1 VNVQLLRVVRLVIR
15 VDSDPAR
22 QALFT
27 KLVQAHWPVRLAV
40 RVHERIAGSWASV
53 LLLSC
58 YGFAAFL
65 RVARPRNRRARVL
78 MVATHANAREQV
90 SRIAGWIGPSNCTWV
105 RTGPGAL
112 LSRSIFSGVALL
124 LSRRRVIEALRIIG
138 WIDRRYGFLVSC
150 RAAGAIAWYSRS
162 KAILDGAKPAA
173 ILVSS
178 DSHPEE
184 MGFACAARTL
194 GIPQIFVA
202 HAYPTPL
209 TPPLNF
215 SLSILEGEA
224 AVEARRRK
232 GPITGAVV
240 LAGVAG
246 DSSPMD
252 GSRLRRPNPVIG
264 IFPPKAISWATLAAV
279 VDDCRRHFQARQ
291 IVIRWH
297 PSMLER
303 PQLTRLFPD
312 VRNIVET
319 PSNGTVQEA
328 ARRCDWVVGDENS
341 NVHLP
346 VMKLGIPTISVR
358 RLGVY
363 SESRSDQYGFIAA
376 GIVYPAVSTLREVDP
391 EAVTAFFANCWS
403 TRFARY
409 DAAYAR
415 SDDAVG
421 ADVQAAIRTL
431 LEPPGAHGG

>member
-1 VNVQLLRVVRLVIR
+1 
-15 VDSDPAR
+15 
-22 QALFT
+22 
-27 KLVQAHWPVRLAV
+27 VQAHWPVRLAF

-58 YGFAAFL
+58 YGFGAYL
-65 RVARPRNRRARVL
+65 RIARPRDRRARVL
-78 MVATHANAREQV
+78 MVATHVNAREHV
-90 SRIAGWIGPSNCTWV
+90 TRVARWIGPSHCAWV
-105 RTGPGAL
+105 RTGFSAL
-112 LSRSIFSGVALL
+112 LTRSLFTGIALL
-124 LSRRRVIEALRIIG
+124 VSRRRVVEALRIIG

-162 KAILDGAKPAA
+162 KAILAGAKPAA

-202 HAYPTPL
+202 HAYPTAI

-224 AVEARRRK
+224 AVEERRRK

-240 LAGVAG
+240 LAGVDG
-246 DSSPMD
+246 DSQPMD
-252 GSRLRRPNPVIG
+252 ASRLRRPNPVIG
-264 IFPPKAISWATLAAV
+264 IFPPKAISWATLAEV
-279 VDDCRRHFQARQ
+279 VEDCRQHYQARQ

-297 PSMLER
+297 PNMLEPPR
-303 PQLTRLFPD
+303 VARLFGD
-312 VRNIVET
+312 VRSIVET
-319 PSNGTVQEA
+319 PRSGTVQDA
-328 ARRCDWVVGDENS
+328 ARLCDWVVGDENS

-346 VMKLGIPTISVR
+346 VMKMGIPTIAVR
-358 RLGVY
+358 GLGVY
-363 SESRSDQYGFIAA
+363 SASRSDQYGFIAN
-376 GIVYPAVSTLREVDP
+376 GIVYPPLSALRDVDP

-409 DAAYAR
+409 DAAYDR
-415 SDDAVG
+415 SAAAVG
-421 ADVQAAIRTL
+421 SDVQAAIRAL
-431 LEPPGAHGG
+431 IEP